1 MTAFNGEKST
11 NQFLDLLNAVQGAS
25 TLAVANTDVVYGK
38 SFALQKNKS
47 FGIMLAF
54 TGTTIDVKVDL
65 EEGNDELSAAEE
77 GSAKSTWA
85 VGTVISSG
93 ITSSAAR
100 CLAVSPVVARYA
112 RLKLTGQGANSANV
126 VLAQATLGI
135 SENL

>member
-1 MTAFNGEKST
+1 MSAYNSEKST
-11 NQFLDLLNAVQGAS
+11 NQMLNLLNDVQGAT
-25 TLAVANTDVVYGK
+25 TLAVASTNVVYGK
-38 SFALQKNKS
+38 SFALKKNKS
-47 FGIMLAF
+47 YGIMLAF
-54 TGTTIDVKVDL
+54 TGTTIDVKVEL
-65 EEGNDELSAAEE
+65 EEGNDELTAAEE
-77 GSAKSTWA
+77 GSSKSTWA
-85 VGTVISSG
+85 VGTTISTG